1 MSDAPRFSFRLYIA
15 GESPNSV
22 QAIINL
28 KAICRE
34 HLIERHD
41 IEIVDVLREPKRALA
56 DGVSLTPM
64 LVKLSPEP
72 IRKIVGSLSQRETV
86 LLALGLELTE

>member
-1 MSDAPRFSFRLYIA
+1 MSTRYSFRLYIA

-28 KAICRE
+28 KALCRE
-34 HLIERHD
+34 YLLERHD

-64 LVKLSPEP
+64 LVKLSPGP
-72 IRKIVGSLSQRETV
+72 IRKIVGSLSHREPV
-86 LLALGLELTE
+86 LLALGLELTK

>member
-1 MSDAPRFSFRLYIA
+1 MSTRFSFRLYVA

-28 KAICRE
+28 KALCRE
-34 HLIERHD
+34 YLPERHD

-56 DGVSLTPM
+56 DGVALTPM
-64 LVKLSPEP
+64 LVKLSPAP
-72 IRKIVGSLSQRETV
+72 IRKIVGNLSQREPV